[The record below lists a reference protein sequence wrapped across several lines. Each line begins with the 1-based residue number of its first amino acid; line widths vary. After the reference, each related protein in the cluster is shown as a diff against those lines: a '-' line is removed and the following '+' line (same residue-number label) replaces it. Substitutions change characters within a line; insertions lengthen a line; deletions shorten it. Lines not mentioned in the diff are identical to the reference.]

1 MSGALLIRKA
11 MARHQSA
18 FAFLSSRLA
27 KRQLDVHRVEPTNV
41 RKGDSS
47 HPEHCSHSQYLFF
60 RTRACKFCHHS
71 WKHRQFSTKNIF
83 YLLHFPSLYSM
94 SQYLSKSCL
103 SAEVSAY
110 REKTSLLCTHL
121 APATPPKSVLS
132 IQELHPSLQEYS
144 HWPPPPR
151 ISSHIPSLKPLFVS
165 FYVQISLFPSASF
178 AQMVQATYC
187 LVSAS
192 PRHNH
197 SPSCAGLKVELGS
210 SVLKQKKYG
219 YHRIFHGRILL
230 QKSEELGAL
239 TSSLNPVQCT
249 GKRKGKGFRSEP
261 QCRYTH
267 TMETCKDLPKHVYFH
282 SEIRTNLGA

>member
-1 MSGALLIRKA
+1 MSGTLLIRKT

-94 SQYLSKSCL
+94 SQFLSKSCL

-210 SVLKQKKYG
+210 SMLKQKKYG

-230 QKSEELGAL
+230 QKSQELGAL

-249 GKRKGKGFRSEP
+249 GKRRGKGFRSEP